1 MAAGAARDTNRPVRR
16 AARGIGAN
24 GSDPAVPSVALP
36 GERNVVINP
45 AHRDFDK
52 VTVASTQSFAFDP
65 RRGKRR

>member
-1 MAAGAARDTNRPVRR
+1 
-16 AARGIGAN
+16 
-24 GSDPAVPSVALP
+24 VPSVALP